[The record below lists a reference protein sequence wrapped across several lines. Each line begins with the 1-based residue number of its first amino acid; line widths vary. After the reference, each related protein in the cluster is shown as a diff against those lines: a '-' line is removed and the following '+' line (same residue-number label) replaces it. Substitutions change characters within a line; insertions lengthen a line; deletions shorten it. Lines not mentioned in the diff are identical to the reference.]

1 MNLIPSS
8 RLECFAFR
16 GLPHQDLKQL
26 VEDFAVH
33 HNVRAGAIVTA
44 VGSLEQLNIRFANQP
59 SGMMH
64 QGHFEIVSLTGTF
77 SSTGCHLHISV
88 SDESGRTIGGH
99 LLMQNL
105 IYTTAE
111 IVVAVL
117 PDLIFDRETDQEYHY
132 TELVVRRADRA
143 C

>member
-1 MNLIPSS
+1 MALASPITS
-8 RLECFAFR
+8 
-16 GLPHQDLKQL
+16 
-26 VEDFAVH
+26 
-33 HNVRAGAIVTA
+33 
-44 VGSLEQLNIRFANQP
+44 
-59 SGMMH
+59 
-64 QGHFEIVSLTGTF
+64 
-77 SSTGCHLHISV
+77 CHLHISV